1 MFGNYK
7 GKCGNTT
14 TLDAITTSIP
24 LLANIFIEMRIE
36 RLTHLTGTR
45 EIGNRSTVESGGKAI
60 GDVGEEEGYRE
71 WSKDIDSISITKS

>member
-1 MFGNYK
+1 
-7 GKCGNTT
+7 
-14 TLDAITTSIP
+14 
-24 LLANIFIEMRIE
+24 MRIE

-45 EIGNRSTVESGGKAI
+45 EIGNRSTVKSGGKAI